1 MKALDQLQ
9 DNLRNLNQVALA
21 RIKPGDVLSI
31 QAERARLQAW
41 LGGVDVPGDEM
52 AATIE
57 NAILGYEQSGHI
69 QGARQLRLICYGCTE
84 SVGAKAFRLIED
96 YAHFEKLLDF
106 VDRYH
111 SRPRTFRQCYR
122 GLLNAYFSYDPYARD
137 AHPAGCENWRKLRQF
152 LATRQGL
159 LHVGGYAPEWIEVLD
174 EHAGLLGEFPAHAY
188 KKMLAQGDHS
198 VLATL
203 GESLGIGE
211 NSWLFRLLILAS
223 VEDACYEDDAEFKE
237 QLANILLL
245 LNDYP
250 LYADTGLTLLLDRYA
265 KCSGA
270 EIDTLLRDY
279 AVKLWGNPW
288 LAASAQKWQCGS
300 AARRMVARWLKQH
313 LLAEYFSLLSDDDA
327 KQARRFNFWSLYCD
341 DIQGMYFA
349 LGKSAFVRGTL
360 PLHKFRRD
368 AKGLIV
374 RLSEEKN
381 DLHACIMQFE
391 HRHAVEF
398 NHHNNVAYFYD
409 SRQGMP
415 GFYLSKGWL
424 EVGALSVINLPQST
438 EATAQAKQLRHQD
451 SRSQSWEGRFA
462 HELGVTEGAIAAFC
476 QQHACRYE
484 DARAKNGYRWI
495 RPSDIA
501 SLGHIAQ
508 SILEAWGFALSGE
521 QNTYFLKGEKTA

>member
-21 RIKPGDVLSI
+21 RMHPGDLLSM

-41 LGGVDVPGDEM
+41 LGGVDVPADE
-52 AATIE
+52 AAASIE
-57 NAILGYEQSGHI
+57 NALLSYEQSGYI
-69 QGARQLRLICYGCTE
+69 KGVRQLRLVCYGCAE
-84 SVGAKAFRLIED
+84 VVGDKAFCLIQD
-96 YAHFEKLLDF
+96 YTRFEQLLDF

-111 SRPRTFRQCYR
+111 SRPRTFRKCYR
-122 GLLNAYFSYDPYARD
+122 GLLNTYFAYDPYVRD
-137 AHPAGCENWRKLRQF
+137 ANPAGCENWRKLRQF

-159 LHVGGYAPEWIEVLD
+159 LHVGGYVPEWIEVLD
-174 EHAGLLGEFPAHAY
+174 EHTGLLGEFPAHAY
-188 KKMLAQGDHS
+188 KKMLSRGEHS
-198 VLATL
+198 VLKVMS
-203 GESLGIGE
+203 ESLGIGE
-211 NSWLFRLLILAS
+211 NSWLLRLLILTQ
-223 VEDACYEDDAEFKE
+223 VEDVTYEDDAELKE
-237 QLANILLL
+237 QLANVLLL
-245 LNDYP
+245 LSDYP

-265 KCSGA
+265 KCDNA
-270 EIDTLLRDY
+270 EINASLRDY

-288 LAASAQKWQCGS
+288 LPALSHKWRCGS
-300 AARRMVARWLKQH
+300 AARRMMSRWLKQH
-313 LLAEYFSLLSDDDA
+313 LLAEYFSLLSDDDTQ
-327 KQARRFNFWSLYCD
+327 QARRLNFWSLYCD

-349 LGKSAFVRGTL
+349 LGKNAFVRGML

-398 NHHNNVAYFYD
+398 NRHNNVAYFYD

-415 GFYLSKGWL
+415 SFYLSKGWL
-424 EVGALSVINLPQST
+424 AVGALSVINLSQSSD
-438 EATAQAKQLRHQD
+438 AVAQSKQLRHQD

-476 QQHACRYE
+476 QQYTCRYE
-484 DARAKNGYRWI
+484 DNRAQNGYRWI
-495 RPSDIA
+495 RPRDSA
-501 SLGHIAQ
+501 PLGHIAQ
-508 SILEAWGFALSGE
+508 SILEGWGFSLSGE
-521 QNTYFLKGEKTA
+521 QNAYFLGGAKAA